1 MNLLIVLPCCG
12 HKLLLATII
21 IALTLISERHLAIG
35 GKMSS
40 DVEKAE
46 KRITEC
52 LKTLIVPSLFT
63 WSHRGEPGT
72 LVNRTPSQWILEF
85 ASNTDILL
93 PFPGFQHS

>member
-21 IALTLISERHLAIG
+21 IALTLISEKHLAIG

-40 DVEKAE
+40 DVVKAP

-52 LKTLIVPSLFT
+52 LKTPIVPWLFT
-63 WSHRGEPGT
+63 RSRRENLGYW
-72 LVNRTPSQWILEF
+72 
-85 ASNTDILL
+85 
-93 PFPGFQHS
+93 